1 MVFGRDDIFLIC
13 GRNCEFNEAS
23 LAEVI
28 DEPESSRVVRAACD
42 ARLMNRSAWS
52 EFEFQVK
59 LRLSLD
65 LSAGWKDDIG
75 RAWCALC
82 PT

>member
-1 MVFGRDDIFLIC
+1 
-13 GRNCEFNEAS
+13 
-23 LAEVI
+23 
-28 DEPESSRVVRAACD
+28 
-42 ARLMNRSAWS
+42 MNRSAWS